1 MQHKAERNLKLLNI
15 LTFLYGFRAYEG
27 VLALYFASIT
37 GSYALAMTMFA
48 IFNFSSS
55 LFEVPTGI
63 LSDHIG
69 RKKTIILY
77 FLTGTIA
84 AALYYFATST
94 EILMVAAVFTGI
106 SMAFGS
112 GTMTAFSF
120 ENAETLGRESEYKK
134 IEGKR
139 KALGRYSLVTAG
151 ILGTGLIYLFD
162 IKSAILLTLIVLV
175 TACVTSLFLSDLR
188 TFEVDKSNIFSNL
201 GKAWRYFFADPVL
214 RDISIGKMAAR
225 GLGNCEYRF
234 RSLFFSAIMPDW
246 LVNLLGMLN
255 NLISGFAMHLAHW
268 VVHRFGIMR
277 ALVHIDIIDRGIIA
291 ACVSLYTITTGIMM
305 NVVTSISYGIREVA
319 AEDLLQARY
328 SKDQRA
334 TMGSLVS
341 LGGTLI
347 YGVVA
352 IAAGMLADK
361 IGLLYTMLAFQPLL
375 LIGTFFFWK
384 GIKQAK

>member
-1 MQHKAERNLKLLNI
+1 MQPKAARNLKLLNL
-15 LTFLYGFRAYEG
+15 LTFFYGFRAYEG

-69 RKKTIILY
+69 RKRTIILY
-77 FLTGTIA
+77 LLTGTIA
-84 AALYYFATST
+84 AALYYFANST
-94 EILMVAAVFTGI
+94 ETLVIAAIFTGI

-112 GTMTAFSF
+112 GTMTAFSY
-120 ENAETLGRESEYKK
+120 ENAEAIGRTEDYKK

-139 KALGRYSLVTAG
+139 KAVGRYSLVIAG
-151 ILGTGLIYLFD
+151 ILGTGIIYLFD
-162 IKSAILLTLIVLV
+162 IKSAILLTLIVLILS
-175 TACVTSLFLSDLR
+175 CITSLFLSDLR
-188 TFEVDKSNIFSNL
+188 TFKLDKSNIFSDL
-201 GKAWRYFFADPVL
+201 GKAWNYFFADPIL
-214 RDISIGKMAAR
+214 RDISIGKMVSR

-255 NLISGFAMHLAHW
+255 NLISGFAMQLAHW
-268 VVHRFGIMR
+268 IVHRFGIMR
-277 ALVHIDIIDRGIIA
+277 ALVHIDILDRGIITACA
-291 ACVSLYTITTGIMM
+291 ALYTITSGVLM
-305 NVVTSISYGIREVA
+305 NIVTSISFGIREVA

-328 SKDQRA
+328 TNDQRA

-347 YGVVA
+347 YGIVA
-352 IAAGMLADK
+352 IAAGVLADE

-384 GIKQAK
+384 GIRQVK

>member
-84 AALYYFATST
+84 AVLYYFATST
-94 EILMVAAVFTGI
+94 EILMIAAVFTGI

-162 IKSAILLTLIVLV
+162 IKSAILLTLVVLV
-175 TACVTSLFLSDLR
+175 IACITSLFLSDLR
-188 TFEVDKSNIFSNL
+188 TFEVDKSNIFSDL

-255 NLISGFAMHLAHW
+255 NLISGFAMQLAHW

-291 ACVSLYTITTGIMM
+291 ACISLYTITTGVMM

-384 GIKQAK
+384 GIKRAK

>member
-55 LFEVPTGI
+55 LFELPTGI

-84 AALYYFATST
+84 AVLYYFATST
-94 EILMVAAVFTGI
+94 EILMIAAVFTGI

-162 IKSAILLTLIVLV
+162 IKSAILLTLVVLV
-175 TACVTSLFLSDLR
+175 IACITSLFLSDLR
-188 TFEVDKSNIFSNL
+188 TFEVDKSNIFSDL

-255 NLISGFAMHLAHW
+255 NLISGFTMQLAHW

-277 ALVHIDIIDRGIIA
+277 ALVHIDIIDRGIIT
-291 ACVSLYTITTGIMM
+291 ACISLYTITTGVMM

-384 GIKQAK
+384 GIKRAK

>member
-1 MQHKAERNLKLLNI
+1 MQEKAGRNLKILNA
-15 LTFLYGFRAYEG
+15 LTFFYGFRTYEG
-27 VLALYFASIT
+27 VLALYFASVT
-37 GSYALAMTMFA
+37 GSYSLAMAMFA
-48 IFNFSSS
+48 IFHFSSS

-77 FLTGTIA
+77 LLTGAIA
-84 AALYYFATST
+84 SALYYLANST
-94 EILMVAAVFTGI
+94 EILIMAAVFTGI

-112 GTMTAFSF
+112 GTMTAFSY
-120 ENAETLGRESEYKK
+120 ENAEALGRAEDYKK

-139 KALGRYSLVTAG
+139 KAIGRYSSVVAG
-151 ILGTGLIYLFD
+151 ILGTGIIYLFD
-162 IKSAILLTLIVLV
+162 IKSAILLTLIVLIV
-175 TACVTSLFLSDLR
+175 ACVISLFLADLR
-188 TFEVDKSNIFSNL
+188 IFKFDKSNIFSDL
-201 GKAWRYFFADPVL
+201 GEAWRYFFRDPVL
-214 RDISIGKMAAR
+214 RDISIGKMVSR
-225 GLGNCEYRF
+225 GIGNCEYRF
-234 RSLFFSAIMPDW
+234 RSLFFSSIMPNW
-246 LVNLLGMLN
+246 LVNLLGVLN
-255 NLISGFAMHLAHW
+255 HLISGFAMQLAHW

-277 ALVHIDIIDRGIIA
+277 ALVNIDIIDRSIITA
-291 ACVSLYTITTGIMM
+291 SIAVYTVTSSVLM

-328 SKDQRA
+328 SKDQRS

-352 IAAGMLADK
+352 IAAGVLADQ

-375 LIGTFFFWK
+375 LIGTFFFWR
-384 GIKQAK
+384 GIKQVR